1 MLALGATLGRGL
13 DIPGNDADGVLRAIE
28 FLINVNQ
35 GFKANIGE
43 RVVVI
48 GGGNVAL
55 DAARTALRAAA
66 YGERPAAGVDLP
78 PGENEMTEA
87 VDVARSALQDRG
99 QGSHHRG
106 FGESGGDASFCIR
119 DRRGED

>member
-48 GGGNVAL
+48 G
-55 DAARTALRAAA
+55 AATSPWTPPVRHCGRRHTASDRPPVWTFRRVRTR
-66 YGERPAAGVDLP
+66 
-78 PGENEMTEA
+78 
-87 VDVARSALQDRG
+87 
-99 QGSHHRG
+99 
-106 FGESGGDASFCIR
+106 
-119 DRRGED
+119 